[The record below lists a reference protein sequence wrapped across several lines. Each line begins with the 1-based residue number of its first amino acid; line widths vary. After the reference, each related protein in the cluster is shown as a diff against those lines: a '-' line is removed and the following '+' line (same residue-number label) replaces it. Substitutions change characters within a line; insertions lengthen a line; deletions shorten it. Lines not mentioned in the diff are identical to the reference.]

1 MNPSRLPRLR
11 RLWPLFALA
20 LCLAQPLL
28 AQEKRALTF
37 ADLMRFQTI
46 DDPVISDDGAWIAFT
61 AAPDRGDGEAVVRAV
76 AGEARYVVARG
87 SHPVISKDGAWVAM
101 RLDPPFAE
109 TEKAED
115 AKAEDA
121 KDKPKPGM
129 ALLHTAD
136 GAVVTVD
143 SVETFAF
150 SKDGAWLAAHHVA
163 PKDTTKAEDKED
175 KRKTGAPLTLR
186 ELATGREIAV
196 PDVRAFA
203 FDEEGRFV
211 AYAVAAEAGARD
223 GLYVRDLRA
232 DGAPETTLDARP
244 HGHYASLTWSKAD
257 GSLAFLAATED
268 DDGKPGPATLYVW
281 DGDGAPREAAT
292 PDDAPDGWTLPAKNT
307 LRWTKDGER
316 LFFGFRPETP
326 EDEDDASDDTTAA
339 DPYDVDAILEKRT
352 VDVWHWN
359 DSLIIPNQKKQW
371 KQSRDRTYEAVYH
384 RADGR
389 VVPLADRVVWGQ
401 GKAENA
407 RVMLGRAEV
416 PYYKLRTWEGFFFDP
431 YVIRL
436 ADGAKTK
443 IAEKL
448 SNAVSLS
455 PEGGFVVYYKMPHWY
470 LYDVAS
476 GATRN
481 LTEGLGVP
489 FANEDHDY
497 PSEAPGYGVAGWVAG
512 DRAVLINDKYDVW
525 RFPTAPDAAPE
536 RLTGGEGRATERTFR
551 IVRTDPEQTFFEEGE
566 TVLLSSYHNL
576 RKNFGFWR
584 AVIGA
589 TGVEPLLEA
598 EKKFDFLAKAKDADM
613 YLFTRED
620 YDEFPD
626 LWVSDP
632 DFSEARRVTDLDA
645 QRDPFAWGTSELV
658 EWRSDDGIPLQ
669 GVVIKPDD
677 YAPGKR
683 YPVLVYFYRF
693 MSQRLHDFNDPVVNH
708 RPSFPLYVSNGY
720 VVFLPDV
727 RFEIGRPGFSATK
740 AVVPG
745 VQKLIDM
752 GLADPDAIGLHGH
765 SWSGYQTAFIVT
777 QTNIFKAAIAG
788 APVSNMTSAYGGI
801 RWGSGLAR
809 QFQYEKTQSRLGGS
823 LWEARDR
830 YIDNSPLFFADRI
843 HTPLLIIHGDDDGA
857 VPWYQSIELYLALRR
872 LGKESVFLEYRGE
885 DHHPAKYANKLDW
898 AMRMKQ
904 YFDHY
909 LKGAPAPAWIEKGV
923 PYEGK

>member
-1 MNPSRLPRLR
+1 MNPSRLLRPR
-11 RLWPLFALA
+11 RLWPFFVLA

-46 DDPVISDDGAWIAFT
+46 HDPVISDDGAWLAFT

-76 AGEARYVVARG
+76 TGDARYVVPRG
-87 SHPVISKDGAWVAM
+87 SRPVISKDGAWVAM

-109 TEKAED
+109 TEKAGDE
-115 AKAEDA
+115 

-129 ALLHTAD
+129 ALLRTAT
-136 GAVVTVD
+136 GEVVTVD

-150 SKDGAWLAAHHVA
+150 SKDGAWLAALHFA
-163 PKDTTKAEDKED
+163 PKDTTKAEGKKDD
-175 KRKTGAPLTLR
+175 RRKPGAPLVLR
-186 ELATGREIAV
+186 ELGTGREIDV

-211 AYAVAAEAGARD
+211 AYAVAAGDSTRD

-244 HGHYASLTWSKAD
+244 RGHYASLTWSEAG

-268 DDGKPGPATLYVW
+268 DDGEPGPATLYVW
-281 DGDGAPREAAT
+281 DGDAPREAAT

-307 LRWTKDGER
+307 LRWTKDGAR

-326 EDEDDASDDTTAA
+326 AEDEASDDTTAA

-371 KQSRDRTYEAVYH
+371 KESRDRTYEAVYH

-401 GKAENA
+401 GEAENA

-436 ADGAKTK
+436 SDGAKTK

-455 PEGGFVVYYKMPHWY
+455 PEGRFVAYYKTPHWY
-470 LYDVAS
+470 LYDVES
-476 GATRN
+476 GATRT

-525 RFPTAPDAAPE
+525 RFSTEPDVAPV
-536 RLTGGEGRATERTFR
+536 RLTGGEGRATGRTFR
-551 IVRTDPEQTFFEEGE
+551 IVRTDPEQRFFEEGE
-566 TVLLSSYHNL
+566 TVLLSSYHH
-576 RKNFGFWR
+576 RKKNDGFYR
-584 AVIGA
+584 AVIGE
-589 TGVEPLLEA
+589 TGVERLLEE
-598 EKKFDFLAKAKDADM
+598 EKKFAFIAKAKDAEV

-632 DFSEARRVTDLDA
+632 AFEHPRRLTDLDA

-669 GVVIKPDD
+669 GVVIKPGD
-677 YAPGKR
+677 YEPGKR

-693 MSQRLHDFNDPVVNH
+693 MSQRLHDFNEPVVNH
-708 RPSFPLYVSNGY
+708 RPSFPLYASNGY

-752 GLADPDAIGLHGH
+752 GLADPDAVGLHGH
-765 SWSGYQTAFIVT
+765 SWSGYQTAFMVT
-777 QTNIFKAAIAG
+777 QTNIFKAAVAG